1 MSSLATDNYS
11 GKRNEEGI
19 LKEVKMNKYMKESLY
34 LSAFKNMSGTLHILA
49 NRVVPPIKIPF
60 KESFVFRYA
69 ERSIHQAIVQKL
81 ARVISTLKS
90 AYILMLQGFVQEQ
103 AALQRVLGE
112 LHEDIFFLAYAEID
126 NEITQLHQ
134 DFLNAFYEEEF
145 DADTALNS
153 TQKRPMIPRKK
164 IQAYL
169 AKKEESGLDPS
180 TVVKLNRTITK
191 TYSGFIH
198 AASPQIMDMY
208 GGNPPH
214 FHVNGLLGT
223 ERHEEYR
230 DDLWNYFYRS
240 IIAFG
245 IAAKAFGDQ
254 TQFDT
259 ISQFL
264 LEFELRNYKQ

>member
-1 MSSLATDNYS
+1 MEKHL
-11 GKRNEEGI
+11 
-19 LKEVKMNKYMKESLY
+19 KESLY
-34 LSAFKNMSGTLHILA
+34 ISAFQNMSGTRHILA
-49 NRVVPPIKIPF
+49 NRVAPPIKMPF
-60 KESFVFRYA
+60 KDSYVFRYA

-90 AYILMLQGFVQEQ
+90 AHILMQHGFIQEQ
-103 AALQRVLGE
+103 AALQRILGE

-126 NEITQLHQ
+126 NEITKLHQ

-145 DADTALNS
+145 DGDTALDS
-153 TQKRPMIPRKK
+153 TQKRPMIRRSK

-180 TVVKLNRTITK
+180 TAVKLNRTITK

-245 IAAKAFGDQ
+245 ITAKAFGDQ
-254 TQFDT
+254 SQFDT

-264 LEFELRNYKQ
+264 LEFERRNCKQYLSEFT

>member
-1 MSSLATDNYS
+1 
-11 GKRNEEGI
+11 
-19 LKEVKMNKYMKESLY
+19 
-34 LSAFKNMSGTLHILA
+34 
-49 NRVVPPIKIPF
+49 
-60 KESFVFRYA
+60 
-69 ERSIHQAIVQKL
+69 
-81 ARVISTLKS
+81 
-90 AYILMLQGFVQEQ
+90 
-103 AALQRVLGE
+103 
-112 LHEDIFFLAYAEID
+112 
-126 NEITQLHQ
+126 
-134 DFLNAFYEEEF
+134 
-145 DADTALNS
+145 
-153 TQKRPMIPRKK
+153 MIPRRK
-164 IQAYL
+164 IQAHL
-169 AKKEESGLDPS
+169 AKREESGLDPS
-180 TVVKLNRTITK
+180 TALEFNRTISK
-191 TYSGFIH
+191 TYSGFVH

-264 LEFELRNYKQ
+264 LEFELRNHKQYSSEVPG